1 MSAFLFLCY
10 HLRVRDSLSLD
21 IRSFVLFM
29 YLSCPATISFAAI
42 AGQTIS
48 LFFFFAH
55 RIKNKKEFKKIK
67 AFFPVKWKVEYLLFT
82 MISHQDYYQ
91 KIASLLADVPPQI
104 VIINTSHS
112 FARVIMMLLGSVKT
126 PRGKKIQNIHEIFR

>member
-10 HLRVRDSLSLD
+10 HLRVSDSLSLD

-55 RIKNKKEFKKIK
+55 RIKNKKEFKKIR
-67 AFFPVKWKVEYLLFT
+67 L
-82 MISHQDYYQ
+82 
-91 KIASLLADVPPQI
+91 
-104 VIINTSHS
+104 S
-112 FARVIMMLLGSVKT
+112 F
-126 PRGKKIQNIHEIFR
+126 

>member
-10 HLRVRDSLSLD
+10 HLRVSDSLSLD

-29 YLSCPATISFAAI
+29 CLSCPATISFAAI
-42 AGQTIS
+42 CGANYLTF
-48 LFFFFAH
+48 LFFAH